1 MNEQRTIDYLNSVF
15 DRQIKE
21 DKRYKIDKEIFNLTL
36 NWNIE
41 DWKKIR
47 TETYWK
53 EIDSIFSS
61 IDKKKYKLNK
71 IKEYYESRN

>member
-47 TETYWK
+47 TKTYWK

>member
-1 MNEQRTIDYLNSVF
+1 MNDQGTIDYLNSVF

-36 NWNIE
+36 NWSVE

-53 EIDSIFSS
+53 EIDNISGDIN
-61 IDKKKYKLNK
+61 KKIYKLNK
-71 IKEYYESRN
+71 IKQYYEN